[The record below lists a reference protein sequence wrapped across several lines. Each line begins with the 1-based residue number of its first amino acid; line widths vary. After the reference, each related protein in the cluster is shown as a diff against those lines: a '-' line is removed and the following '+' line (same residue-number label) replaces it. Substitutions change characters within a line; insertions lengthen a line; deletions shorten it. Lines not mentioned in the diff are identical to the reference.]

1 MAIIKSAWELALE
14 KTEGLQIDSEKIKSE
29 LTIKEGRQIAAA
41 LLNDID
47 VTKEETA
54 ERYHAFSGEKK
65 RLIKEG
71 MALTLL
77 SNLTLP
83 RNTLFKDTFSKVLD
97 LGLIIADGNEQVK
110 EILGQLE
117 GFFTQY
123 LENQDDL
130 IERLKTQF
138 EPHLK
143 QKEAQLRAQYGPN
156 FTLRPEQ
163 DAEFMKILDQQLS
176 KLDDQYTQIL
186 TQTKEQINELLG
198 LS

>member
-14 KTEGLQIDSEKIKSE
+14 KTEGLQIDSEKIKND
-29 LTIKEGRQIAAA
+29 LTIKEGRQLAAA
-41 LLNDID
+41 FLNDID
-47 VTKEETA
+47 VTREKTA
-54 ERYHAFSGEKK
+54 ARYRAVPADKK
-65 RLIKEG
+65 QLIKEG

-83 RNTLFKDTFSKVLD
+83 RNALFKEAFAKVLD
-97 LGLIIADGNEQVK
+97 LGLIIADGNEQIK

-130 IERLKTQF
+130 IDRLKTQF
-138 EPHLK
+138 EPHLR

-163 DAEFMKILDQQLS
+163 DAEFMKILDQQLA

-186 TQTKEQINELLG
+186 TQAKDQIKELLG
-198 LS
+198 LD

>member
-186 TQTKEQINELLG
+186 TQAKEQINELLG

>member
-14 KTEGLQIDSEKIKSE
+14 KTEGLEIDTEKIKADMS
-29 LTIKEGRQIAAA
+29 IKEGRQIAAA
-41 LLNDID
+41 FLNDID
-47 VTKEETA
+47 VTREETI
-54 ERYHAFSGEKK
+54 ERYNAFPADEKA
-65 RLIKEG
+65 LVKEG

-83 RNTLFKDTFSKVLD
+83 RNSLFKESFPKVLD
-97 LGLIIADGNEQVK
+97 LGLILADGNEQITQ
-110 EILGQLE
+110 ILGQLE

-130 IERLKTQF
+130 IDRLKTQF
-138 EPHLK
+138 EPHLR

-163 DAEFMKILDQQLS
+163 DAEFMKILDQQLV
-176 KLDDQYTQIL
+176 KLDEQYTQIL
-186 TQTKEQINELLG
+186 TQAKDQIKELLE
-198 LS
+198 LN

>member
-14 KTEGLQIDSEKIKSE
+14 KTEGLEIDTEKIKADMS
-29 LTIKEGRQIAAA
+29 IKEGRQIAAA
-41 LLNDID
+41 FLNDID
-47 VTKEETA
+47 VTREETI
-54 ERYHAFSGEKK
+54 ERYNAFPADEKA
-65 RLIKEG
+65 LVKEG

-83 RNTLFKDTFSKVLD
+83 RNSLFKESFPKVLD
-97 LGLIIADGNEQVK
+97 LGLILADGNEQITQ
-110 EILGQLE
+110 ILGQLE

-130 IERLKTQF
+130 IDRLKTQF
-138 EPHLK
+138 EPHLR

-186 TQTKEQINELLG
+186 TQAKEQINELLG
-198 LS
+198 LC

>member
-54 ERYHAFSGEKK
+54 ERYNAFSGEKK

-186 TQTKEQINELLG
+186 TQAKEQIKELLELG
-198 LS
+198 

>member
-54 ERYHAFSGEKK
+54 ERYNAFSGEKK

-83 RNTLFKDTFSKVLD
+83 RNSLFKDTFSKVLD

-186 TQTKEQINELLG
+186 TQAKEQINELLG

>member
-14 KTEGLQIDSEKIKSE
+14 KTEGLEIDTEKIKADMS
-29 LTIKEGRQIAAA
+29 IKEGRQIAAA
-41 LLNDID
+41 FLNDID
-47 VTKEETA
+47 VTREETI
-54 ERYHAFSGEKK
+54 ERYNAFPADEKA
-65 RLIKEG
+65 LVKEG

-83 RNTLFKDTFSKVLD
+83 RNSLFKESFPKVLD
-97 LGLIIADGNEQVK
+97 LGLILADGNEQITQ
-110 EILGQLE
+110 ILGQLE

-130 IERLKTQF
+130 IDRLKTQF
-138 EPHLK
+138 EPHLR

-163 DAEFMKILDQQLS
+163 DAEFMKILDQQLV
-176 KLDDQYTQIL
+176 KLDEQYTQIL
-186 TQTKEQINELLG
+186 SQAKDQIKELLE
-198 LS
+198 LD

>member
-14 KTEGLQIDSEKIKSE
+14 KTEDLHIDPEKIKRD
-29 LTIKEGRQIAAA
+29 LLIKEGRQLGAAF
-41 LLNDID
+41 LNDID
-47 VTKEETA
+47 VTKEAT
-54 ERYHAFSGEKK
+54 EKK
-65 RLIKEG
+65 YLAYTEEKRPLVKEG
-71 MALTLL
+71 MVLTLL

-83 RNTLFKDTFSKVLD
+83 RNTLFKETFSKVLE
-97 LGLIIADGNEQVK
+97 LGLLVADGNEQ
-110 EILGQLE
+110 ISQLLGQLE

-130 IERLKTQF
+130 VERLKNQF

-163 DAEFMKILDQQLS
+163 DAEFMKLLDQQLS
-176 KLDDQYTQIL
+176 QLDQQYMTILDQA
-186 TQTKEQINELLG
+186 KEQIKELLA
-198 LS
+198 

>member
-47 VTKEETA
+47 VTMEETA

-65 RLIKEG
+65 KLIKEG

-83 RNTLFKDTFSKVLD
+83 RNSLFKDTFSKVLD

-186 TQTKEQINELLG
+186 TQAKEQINELLG

>member
-83 RNTLFKDTFSKVLD
+83 RNSLFKDTFSKVLD

-186 TQTKEQINELLG
+186 TQAKEQINELLG
-198 LS
+198 LC

>member
-14 KTEGLQIDSEKIKSE
+14 KTEDLHIDPEKIKRD
-29 LTIKEGRQIAAA
+29 LLIKEGRQISAAF
-41 LLNDID
+41 LNDID
-47 VTKEETA
+47 VTKDAT
-54 ERYHAFSGEKK
+54 EKK
-65 RLIKEG
+65 YPSYAEEKRPLVKEG
-71 MALTLL
+71 MVLTLL

-83 RNTLFKDTFSKVLD
+83 RNTLFKETVSKVLE
-97 LGLIIADGNEQVK
+97 LGLLIADGNEQISQLL
-110 EILGQLE
+110 EQLE

-130 IERLKTQF
+130 VERLKNQF

-163 DAEFMKILDQQLS
+163 DAEFMKLLDQQLS
-176 KLDDQYTQIL
+176 QLDQQYMTILDQA
-186 TQTKEQINELLG
+186 KEQIKELLA
-198 LS
+198 

>member
-14 KTEGLQIDSEKIKSE
+14 KTEGLQVDSEKIKSD
-29 LTIKEGRQIAAA
+29 LTIKEGRQVAAA
-41 LLNDID
+41 FLNDID
-47 VTKEETA
+47 VTKEKTA
-54 ERYHAFSGEKK
+54 ERYNAFPADKK
-65 RLIKEG
+65 KLIKEG
-71 MALTLL
+71 MTLTLL

-83 RNTLFKDTFSKVLD
+83 RNALFKETFSKVLD
-97 LGLIIADGNEQVK
+97 LGLIIADGNEQIK

-130 IERLKTQF
+130 IDRLKAQF

-186 TQTKEQINELLG
+186 TQAKDQIKELLE
-198 LS
+198 LE

>member
-14 KTEGLQIDSEKIKSE
+14 KTEDLHIDPEKITRD
-29 LTIKEGRQIAAA
+29 LLIKEGRQISAAF
-41 LLNDID
+41 LNDID
-47 VTKEETA
+47 VTKEAT
-54 ERYHAFSGEKK
+54 EKK
-65 RLIKEG
+65 YLSYAEEKRPLVKEG
-71 MALTLL
+71 MVLTLL

-83 RNTLFKDTFSKVLD
+83 RNTLFKETFSKVLE
-97 LGLIIADGNEQVK
+97 LGLLVADGNEQ
-110 EILGQLE
+110 ISQLLGQLE

-130 IERLKTQF
+130 VERLKNQF

-163 DAEFMKILDQQLS
+163 DAEFMKLLDQQLS
-176 KLDDQYTQIL
+176 QLDQQYMTILDQA
-186 TQTKEQINELLG
+186 KEQIKELLA
-198 LS
+198 

>member
-14 KTEGLQIDSEKIKSE
+14 KTEGLTIDSEKIKAD
-29 LTIKEGRQIAAA
+29 LTIKEGRQLAAA
-41 LLNDID
+41 FLNDID
-47 VTKEETA
+47 MTKEATIK
-54 ERYHAFSGEKK
+54 RYNAYSGDKK
-65 RLIKEG
+65 LLVKEG

-83 RNTLFKDTFSKVLD
+83 RNALFKETFGKVLD
-97 LGLIIADGNEQVK
+97 LGLIIADSNEQITQ
-110 EILGQLE
+110 ILGQLE

-130 IERLKTQF
+130 IDRLKAQF
-138 EPHLK
+138 EPHLR

-156 FTLRPEQ
+156 FTLRAEQ
-163 DAEFMKILDQQLS
+163 DAEFMKILDQQLA
-176 KLDDQYTQIL
+176 KLDEQYTQIL
-186 TQTKEQINELLG
+186 SQAKDQIKELLS

>member
-65 RLIKEG
+65 KLIKEG

-83 RNTLFKDTFSKVLD
+83 RNSLFKDTFSKVLD

-186 TQTKEQINELLG
+186 TQAKEQINELLG

>member
-54 ERYHAFSGEKK
+54 ERYNAFSGEKK

-186 TQTKEQINELLG
+186 TQAKEQINELLG
-198 LS
+198 LC

>member
-65 RLIKEG
+65 KLIKEG

-83 RNTLFKDTFSKVLD
+83 RNSLFKDTFSKVLD

-186 TQTKEQINELLG
+186 TQAKEQINELLG
-198 LS
+198 LC

>member
-54 ERYHAFSGEKK
+54 ERYNAFSGEKK

-186 TQTKEQINELLG
+186 TQAKEQINELLG

>member
-65 RLIKEG
+65 KLIKEG

-83 RNTLFKDTFSKVLD
+83 RNSLFKDTFSKVLD

-143 QKEAQLRAQYGPN
+143 QKEAQLRAQYRPN

-186 TQTKEQINELLG
+186 TQAKEQINELLG

>member
-65 RLIKEG
+65 KLIKEG

-83 RNTLFKDTFSKVLD
+83 RNSLFKDTFSKVLD
-97 LGLIIADGNEQVK
+97 LGLIIADGNEQIK

-130 IERLKTQF
+130 IDRLKAQF

-186 TQTKEQINELLG
+186 TQAKEQINELLG
-198 LS
+198 LC

>member
-14 KTEGLQIDSEKIKSE
+14 KTEDLHIDPEKIKRD
-29 LTIKEGRQIAAA
+29 LLIKEGRQISAAF
-41 LLNDID
+41 LNDID
-47 VTKEETA
+47 VTKEAT
-54 ERYHAFSGEKK
+54 EKK
-65 RLIKEG
+65 YLSYAEEKRPLVKEG
-71 MALTLL
+71 MVLTLL

-83 RNTLFKDTFSKVLD
+83 RNTLFKEAFSKVLE
-97 LGLIIADGNEQVK
+97 LGLLIADGNEQISQLL
-110 EILGQLE
+110 EQLE

-130 IERLKTQF
+130 VERLKNQF

-163 DAEFMKILDQQLS
+163 DAEFMKLLDQQLS
-176 KLDDQYTQIL
+176 QLDQQYMTILDQA
-186 TQTKEQINELLG
+186 KEQIKELLA
-198 LS
+198 

>member
-83 RNTLFKDTFSKVLD
+83 RNSLFKDTFSKVLD

-186 TQTKEQINELLG
+186 TQAKEQINELLG

>member
-1 MAIIKSAWELALE
+1 M
-14 KTEGLQIDSEKIKSE
+14 
-29 LTIKEGRQIAAA
+29 TIKEGRQIAAA

-83 RNTLFKDTFSKVLD
+83 RNSLFKDTFSKVLD
-97 LGLIIADGNEQVK
+97 LGLIIADGNEQIK

-143 QKEAQLRAQYGPN
+143 QKRHSCGPSMDRI
-156 FTLRPEQ
+156 FTLPP
-163 DAEFMKILDQQLS
+163 
-176 KLDDQYTQIL
+176 
-186 TQTKEQINELLG
+186 
-198 LS
+198 